1 MTVKQR
7 WLIGLL
13 CMVTAVLLTGC
24 GGSSPPKAQETK
36 KVTLAMLRLTS
47 SAPIFIGIEQGFF
60 RAEGI
65 EIEPQWFEAAHPIAV
80 ATAADKVDIG
90 ATGITASL
98 FNLVAGGQ
106 SLTIVADKG
115 REQRGYSSSALMV
128 TSELWDKGIRRPEDL
143 RGKRVGITQTGST
156 YHYMLGRILEDKG
169 LSLKD
174 VEVVPLTKI
183 SALMAALQSK
193 QLDGVILNEPN
204 ISRATADGYGK
215 VLVQVG
221 DIMDYQTSGI
231 FFSPRFTKDR
241 DLAVRFLKGYVRS
254 VRYYHDAVLTRPAGQ
269 HYEEVIRIVAKYT
282 GAPVEEVRQ
291 GLPYMDR
298 DGRLLASD
306 IQTQI
311 NWYKSHNMIE
321 KAIDAGQVTNTAL
334 LEEAIRQL
342 GP

>member
-7 WLIGLL
+7 WLTLLL
-13 CMVTAVLLTGC
+13 CLFTAMLLASC
-24 GGSSPPKAQETK
+24 GGSAPPKAQETK
-36 KVTLAMLRLTS
+36 KVSLAMLRLTS

-115 REQRGYSSSALMV
+115 REERGYSSSALMV

-156 YHYMLGRILEDKG
+156 YHYMLGRILEANG

-183 SALMAALQSK
+183 SALMAALQSR
-193 QLDGVILNEPN
+193 QLDAVILNEPN

-221 DIMDYQTSGI
+221 DIMDYQTSGV
-231 FFSPRFTKDR
+231 FFSPRFAKDR

-269 HYEEVIRIVAKYT
+269 HYEEVVRIVAKYT
-282 GAPVEEVRQ
+282 GAPAEEVRQ

-311 NWYKSHNMIE
+311 NWYKSQKMIE

-334 LEEAIRQL
+334 LEEAIRGV